1 MIEIEFSDQ
10 DFEENFKSF
19 LIKII
24 DPGAAQTDWSNF
36 WKSYITE
43 YINICRQ
50 WFKKELESDL

>member
-1 MIEIEFSDQ
+1 MLQSQKEGMIEIEFSDQ

-36 WKSYITE
+36 
-43 YINICRQ
+43 
-50 WFKKELESDL
+50 